1 MDTERFIPNMTKIA
15 FSRKANRS
23 SGRLGHPMKMGANIF
38 RTFLLPYLQLQKSQI
53 CERQAVHVGWGWA
66 VLPYLKVASS
76 PIFQTKSCLV
86 FYSTENIWKPLT
98 KGVVQVK
105 HCILRSRKEISVSLS
120 AVSGE
125 TISATPADFA
135 TFPQRQRFF
144 DGFSLP
150 NYL

>member
-76 PIFQTKSCLV
+76 PIFQTKRLPCFL
-86 FYSTENIWKPLT
+86 FHREHLETAD

>member
-1 MDTERFIPNMTKIA
+1 M
-15 FSRKANRS
+15 
-23 SGRLGHPMKMGANIF
+23 SGRLCTWGGAAIPKSSIIPYISDKELPC
-38 RTFLLPYLQLQKSQI
+38 FLFHREHL
-53 CERQAVHVGWGWA
+53 ETAD
-66 VLPYLKVASS
+66 
-76 PIFQTKSCLV
+76 
-86 FYSTENIWKPLT
+86 

-135 TFPQRQRFF
+135 TFPQRQRFI

>member
-98 KGVVQVK
+98 KGWSK
-105 HCILRSRKEISVSLS
+105 
-120 AVSGE
+120 
-125 TISATPADFA
+125 
-135 TFPQRQRFF
+135 
-144 DGFSLP
+144 
-150 NYL
+150 